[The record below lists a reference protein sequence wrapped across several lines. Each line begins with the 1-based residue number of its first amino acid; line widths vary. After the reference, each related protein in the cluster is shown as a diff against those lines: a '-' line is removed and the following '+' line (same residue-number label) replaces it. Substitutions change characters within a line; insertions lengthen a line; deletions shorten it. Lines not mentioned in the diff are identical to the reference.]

1 MNADGSNVHKV
12 TKFAD
17 LRGRSDWSSDGHTI
31 ATYTGQS
38 WQREIILA
46 DLNSS
51 TSHQITNGGNNLAP
65 SFSPDGNWIAFTS
78 YMDKYKDDNG
88 CEIYIMRTDGSDIR
102 RLTNND
108 YCDYQP
114 RWGP

>member
-1 MNADGSNVHKV
+1 MIRMQQNTIDVNQITQQFQCPNCGS
-12 TKFAD
+12 
-17 LRGRSDWSSDGHTI
+17 I
-31 ATYTGQS
+31 ATYSGQS
-38 WQREIILA
+38 WQREIILT
-46 DLNSS
+46 DLNNS

-78 YMDKYKDDNG
+78 YMDKYKDDDG
-88 CEIYIMRTDGSDIR
+88 CEIYIMRTNGSDIH